1 MRFVN
6 YYRAFENYLP
16 TLLMATGAAK
26 KILNNIHKYVQGK
39 YTNKKQNGT
48 FKRHDSNNW
57 NKYKFLKVVGFKF

>member
-1 MRFVN
+1 
-6 YYRAFENYLP
+6 
-16 TLLMATGAAK
+16 MATGAAK

-48 FKRHDSNNW
+48 FKKHDSNNW